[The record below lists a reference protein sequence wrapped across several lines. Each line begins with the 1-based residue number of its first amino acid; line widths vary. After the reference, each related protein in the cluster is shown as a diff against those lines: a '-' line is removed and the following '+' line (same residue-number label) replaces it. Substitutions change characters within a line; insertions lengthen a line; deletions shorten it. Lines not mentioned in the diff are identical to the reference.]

1 MITDPEEEAWAEIQQ
16 RQSLNRKRQIEAQ
29 IKMLEQEM
37 ESIKARLNDV
47 VAKTPDEFYNDL
59 RNQVIQEVADWV
71 HTMPAFGQTTLDSFY
86 IRIMGMKR

>member
-16 RQSLNRKRQIEAQ
+16 VQSLNRKRQIEDQ
-29 IKMLEQEM
+29 IKKLEQEM
-37 ESIKARLNDV
+37 DAIKMRLNET
-47 VAKTPDEFYNDL
+47 APKTPDEFYNEL

-71 HTMPAFGQTTLDSFY
+71 HTMPAFGQTTLDSFH